1 MTDNI
6 SIKEKMDKA
15 LKVRNTTE
23 KDTFLTKMG
32 FKDEDLMSQD
42 HDNIL
47 MALMNDSI
55 IDKIVDIRNKTIG
68 RTMSHSI
75 PKTRSKWTLV
85 PEYPVNPSG
94 KFIIGF
100 IDLMAYTERWT
111 ADKLCIEIKTRIDS
125 VGALMRQMNTY
136 REYMPGSCFVVVAP
150 NTTEAQKKILLLSGI
165 CLIDL
170 NELL

>member
-1 MTDNI
+1 MVDNI

-55 IDKIVDIRNKTIG
+55 IDKIVYIINKAMG
-68 RTMSHSI
+68 RTI
-75 PKTRSKWTLV
+75 PKTESKWTLV

-100 IDLMAYTERWT
+100 IDLLAYTERWT

-150 NTTEAQKKILLLSGI
+150 NTTEAQKKVLTLSGI
-165 CLIDL
+165 CLIDI